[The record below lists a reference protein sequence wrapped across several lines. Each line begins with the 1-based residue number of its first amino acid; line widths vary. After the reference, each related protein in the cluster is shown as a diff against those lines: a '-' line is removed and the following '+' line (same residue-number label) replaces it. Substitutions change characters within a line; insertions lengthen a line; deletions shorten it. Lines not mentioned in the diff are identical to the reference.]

1 MKQHRHCGHVHCT
14 CSRHGEGEGEEDGET
29 VMRVCLIKLA
39 MLGPGPGHNAAAI
52 YHGRPGPGQVIRR

>member
-1 MKQHRHCGHVHCT
+1 MCT
-14 CSRHGEGEGEEDGET
+14 ALVPDMGRGRGGDGET

-52 YHGRPGPGQVIRR
+52 YHGRPGPGPGQVIRR